1 MALNDVWSMY
11 FGQCVSRTLGVHK
24 MPAPST
30 ISLDKC
36 HCSTDS
42 VRPCVSVTFTL
53 CHVFVTGECMI
64 KSQAPQPCVQDYDLI
79 NFKRSSSAAFYEA
92 ATESAKTTTYCY
104 GLEKFWVD
112 IYVSHPPLTKG
123 YVKREKIVFK
133 QEEKADMTSAPHKF
147 KRKCDKLIIGHIL
160 EHM

>member
-1 MALNDVWSMY
+1 MY
-11 FGQCVSRTLGVHK
+11 FGQCVSRTHGIHK

-64 KSQAPQPCVQDYDLI
+64 KKSQAPQPCVQDYDLI
-79 NFKRSSSAAFYEA
+79 NFKRSSAAFYEA
-92 ATESAKTTTYCY
+92 ATESAKTTTYCC
-104 GLEKFWVD
+104 GLENFWD
-112 IYVSHPPLTKG
+112 VSHPPLTKG
-123 YVKREKIVFK
+123 YVKKKRENRFFWQK
-133 QEEKADMTSAPHKF
+133 EKADLTSAPHKF

-160 EHM
+160 QHVI